1 MKRTRYIIV
10 VAAGTGKRMGA
21 PLPKQF
27 LSVKG
32 KPLLMHTLARLHEF
46 DSDMNVLLVLH
57 PDYIAYWK
65 EQLERHEFHIPH
77 EIVAGGEERFH
88 SVKCALDIIEDLN
101 AVVGIHDGVR
111 PLVSVDTLARC
122 FNVAE
127 EYGNAVPVIAVNDS
141 LRELTERGNFAVE
154 RSYYRIVQTPQ
165 CFRVN
170 ELKSAFNRPFSPSF
184 TDDASVFEASGHSIH
199 LVEGNRDNLKITTPE
214 DLYWLESRL

>member
-1 MKRTRYIIV
+1 MKSTRYIIV

-46 DSDMNVLLVLH
+46 DADMNVLLVLH
-57 PDYIAYWK
+57 PDYVAYWK
-65 EQLERHEFHIPH
+65 EQLAKHELHIPH
-77 EIVAGGEERFH
+77 EIIAGGEERFH
-88 SVKCALDIIEDLN
+88 SVKCALDVIEDLN

-122 FNVAE
+122 FNAAE
-127 EYGNAVPVIAVNDS
+127 EHGNAVPVIAVNDS
-141 LRELTERGNFAVE
+141 LRELSEHGNFAVE
-154 RSYYRIVQTPQ
+154 RSRYRIVQTPQ